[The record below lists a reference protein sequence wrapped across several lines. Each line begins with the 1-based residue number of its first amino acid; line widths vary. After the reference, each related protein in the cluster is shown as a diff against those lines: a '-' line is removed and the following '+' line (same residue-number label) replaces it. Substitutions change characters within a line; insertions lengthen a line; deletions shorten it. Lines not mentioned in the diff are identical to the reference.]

1 MRRRVLK
8 TGTLLCLS
16 AAVFANPLEGIGSA
30 HTHGHDGHAGKVP
43 LTPVPVAVH
52 HHGHSHEAPPPE
64 QPRDPREHHCSV
76 DCLCK
81 KADPNCPK
89 PEVPVPTFAGWLE
102 SPEFAVTLTAP
113 VSNRRVEPHP
123 PPDLSGRQLRD
134 HISSWLC

>member
-1 MRRRVLK
+1 MLPTMR
-8 TGTLLCLS
+8 LS
-16 AAVFANPLEGIGSA
+16 WRTRLAALTALVVWIGA
-30 HTHGHDGHAGKVP
+30 IHHDVWLG
-43 LTPVPVAVH
+43 VADFSH